1 MTIQTERRSADRAA
15 ATGRGLPRGRGTAAP
30 AVELT
35 WVGKGAWRATDTTV
49 PADDARCLIA
59 YVECV
64 HHRVEVTWLDGRGPR
79 SFFASL
85 RDAYAAL
92 HRDAG

>member
-1 MTIQTERRSADRAA
+1 MTIQIERRSADRAA

-79 SFFASL
+79 SFFTSL

-92 HRDAG
+92 NRDAG

>member
-1 MTIQTERRSADRAA
+1 VTIQTERRSADRGTAP
-15 ATGRGLPRGRGTAAP
+15 GRGVPGGRGTAAP

-35 WVGKGAWRATDTTV
+35 WVGNGAWRATDTTV

-64 HHRVEVTWLDGRGPR
+64 HHRVEVTWLDSRRPR
-79 SFFASL
+79 SFFPSL
-85 RDAYAAL
+85 REAYAAL
-92 HRDAG
+92 NRYAE

>member
-1 MTIQTERRSADRAA
+1 MTIQIERRSTDRGTAP
-15 ATGRGLPRGRGTAAP
+15 GRGLPRGRGGAAP

-35 WVGKGAWRATDTTV
+35 WIGNGAWRATDTTV

-64 HHRVEVTWLDGRGPR
+64 DHRVEVTWLDGRRPR
-79 SFFASL
+79 SFFPTL

-92 HRDAG
+92 TRGGE

>member
-1 MTIQTERRSADRAA
+1 MTIQTEWRSADRGA
-15 ATGRGLPRGRGTAAP
+15 ATGEGVPRSPGTSAR

-35 WVGKGAWRATDTTV
+35 WLGHGAWRATDTTV

-59 YVECV
+59 YVECI

-92 HRDAG
+92 NRDAG